1 MFLPSCHIRATCMSL
16 QIVRTVVPIAL
27 QSGDA
32 CRGKIESAACCLHIQ
47 PSNLFVILNALLTVF
62 AHIIPSIMDEV
73 NEHVLKTMQDLPT
86 IRIIIDVPTEIMNP
100 ENYLESAFEL
110 VKPFT
115 NSWEKYH
122 GVRRIVVDVYPRH
135 AYIVID
141 INNFSYDF
149 KLAHLQTFPIPVHI
163 LRLSRKSKQWYF
175 FRRQLEDRRVANDIA
190 ELHRCNGQN
199 QPPFFADHIRGSVYL
214 SPRTT

>member
-1 MFLPSCHIRATCMSL
+1 
-16 QIVRTVVPIAL
+16 
-27 QSGDA
+27 
-32 CRGKIESAACCLHIQ
+32 
-47 PSNLFVILNALLTVF
+47 
-62 AHIIPSIMDEV
+62 MDEV
-73 NEHVLKTMQDLPT
+73 NEHVLQTMQDLTT
-86 IRIIIDVPTEIMNP
+86 IRIVIDVPTEILNP
-100 ENYLESAFEL
+100 NNYLESAFEL

-115 NSWEKYH
+115 NSWGERH
-122 GVRRIVVDVYPRH
+122 VVRKLVVDVYSRH

-149 KLAHLQTFPIPVHI
+149 KLAHLQTFAIPVHI
-163 LRLSRKSKQWYF
+163 LHLSRKSKQWSI
-175 FRRQLEDRRVANDIA
+175 FRRELEDQRVAKDIA